1 MKYDLHLHT
10 TASDGRLNPAA
21 LVDLARARGLEVI
34 AITDHDSV
42 GGVNEAL
49 AAAGREPGIVVI
61 PGVEINTDLA
71 SGELHILGY
80 FIDYQDASLGLALQ
94 RIRESR
100 VGRAQKMVERLQEL
114 GAPIEW
120 TRVQDMAHGES
131 ICRPHIAQAL
141 LEKGF
146 VRSER
151 EAFDEYI
158 GRNGPAYVEREKI
171 QPSEAVRIIKSAKGL
186 PVLAHPADIKDL
198 NNLIVELKD
207 AGLVGLEAYYGQ
219 YDSNTVKRMVR
230 LAGEYG
236 LLTTGGS
243 DYHHFGDD
251 REIPLGKVDI
261 PEESIHA
268 LFQSAGRMEQRKKK

>member
-1 MKYDLHLHT
+1 
-10 TASDGRLNPAA
+10 
-21 LVDLARARGLEVI
+21 VI
-34 AITDHDSV
+34 AITDHVSV
-42 GGVNEAL
+42 AGIGEAL
-49 AAAGREPGIVVI
+49 QEAACEPLMTAI

-80 FIDYQDASLGLALQ
+80 FIDYRDANLALALEK
-94 RIRESR
+94 IRESR
-100 VGRAQKMVERLQEL
+100 VGRAQKMVEKLQEL

-120 TRVQDMAHGES
+120 SRVQDMAHGES

-146 VRSER
+146 VGSER
-151 EAFDEYI
+151 EAFDKYI
-158 GRNGPAYVEREKI
+158 GRNGPAYVERDKI
-171 QPSEAVRIIKSAKGL
+171 RPSDAVRMIKSVSGL

-198 NNLIVELKD
+198 NNLIMELKE

-219 YDSNTVKRMVR
+219 YDANTIRRMVR
-230 LAGEYG
+230 LAGEHG

-251 REIPLGKVDI
+251 REVSLGSVDI
-261 PEESIHA
+261 PEDSIIG
-268 LFQSAGRMEQRKKK
+268 LFQAAGRMEQYKKK

>member
-1 MKYDLHLHT
+1 VKYDLHLHT
-10 TASDGRLNPAA
+10 TASDGRLTPAA
-21 LVDLARARGLEVI
+21 LVGLAGARGLEVI

-42 GGVNEAL
+42 GGISEAL
-49 AAAGREPGIVVI
+49 AAAAHEPKIVVI

-80 FIDYQDASLGLALQ
+80 FIDYQDVSLGLSLQ
-94 RIRESR
+94 KIRESR
-100 VGRAQKMVERLQEL
+100 VGRAQKMVERLREL

-120 TRVQDMAHGES
+120 SRVQDMAHGES

-146 VRSER
+146 VGSER
-151 EAFDEYI
+151 EAFDKYI
-158 GRNGPAYVEREKI
+158 GRDGPAYIEREKI
-171 QPSEAVRIIKSAKGL
+171 QPADAVGIIKSAGGL

-198 NNLIVELKD
+198 NNLIIELKD

-219 YDSNTVKRMVR
+219 YDSNTVKKMVR
-230 LAGEYG
+230 LADEHG

-251 REIPLGKVDI
+251 REVPLGQVDI
-261 PEESIHA
+261 PGDSIRI
-268 LFQSAGRMEQRKKK
+268 LFQYAGRMEELKKK

>member
-10 TASDGRLNPAA
+10 TASDGRLNPSA

-42 GGVNEAL
+42 GGVSEAL
-49 AAAGREPGIVVI
+49 EAAGREPGIVVI

-80 FIDYQDASLGLALQ
+80 FIDYRDANLGRALEK
-94 RIRESR
+94 IRESR
-100 VGRAQKMVERLQEL
+100 VGRAEKMVERLREL
-114 GAPIEW
+114 GMPVEW
-120 TRVQDMAHGES
+120 SRVQDMAHGES

-146 VRSER
+146 VGSER
-151 EAFDEYI
+151 EAFDKYI
-158 GRNGPAYVEREKI
+158 GRDGPAYVERDKI
-171 QPSEAVRIIKSAKGL
+171 QPADAVKIIMSANGL

-198 NNLIVELKD
+198 NNLIIELKD

-219 YDSNTVKRMVR
+219 YDSNTVKKMVR
-230 LAGEYG
+230 LADEHG

-251 REIPLGKVDI
+251 REVALGKVDI
-261 PEESIHA
+261 PEESIQA
-268 LFQSAGRMEQRKKK
+268 LFQLAGRMEELKKK